1 MGEAVSKSIIEVGKI
16 AVNMK
21 DKVIK
26 SADFFERKLCS
37 FYDFK
42 DLREIGAGAF
52 GTVYYGKEPPSNR
65 DVALKRIKLTKTDVV
80 KEVNILKSFSHPNIV
95 KCFYSFEEVSRG
107 VKYHVL
113 VLEYVN
119 GGDLETWLKRKTNDH
134 RLLVPEADIW
144 RVFTQIA
151 DAVRY
156 IHARCIIHRD
166 LKPSNVLLT
175 KTDTVKLA
183 DFGISRQ
190 QNAESF
196 AHTVCGTPYYM
207 SPECILEQP
216 YTTKTDIWSLGCILY
231 EMATLRSPFFGHKGS
246 LMQKIRDAEY
256 PPFPAR
262 CCYTEQLKLLV
273 QRYANKALANKALA
287 LDQTDGLNDEEDING
302 ANIPSAGIVGGED
315 DETEDEEEDDDEE
328 EEEKEEDE
336 EENEDKKS
344 GDQIDDDEDANR
356 DDEEELML
364 ARLKEAA
371 AMARKRQKEAVKLKA
386 KQDARKEA
394 EKRERSKE
402 EHRKG
407 AKGRKKQEE
416 EELEKEEEKEDKEEE
431 KEEEVEEDK
440 EDTRRPRMNLL
451 KQRKKLPTKFDEEEE
466 EKQIEEEAE
475 EEEYA
480 DDNDDDDDHGVQE
493 GAEPTVVAAGELI
506 ATRKRPIYNRKA
518 LTNRYDYKH
527 RSLLDAADF
536 LLEKH
541 DFDGALKH
549 YEQIL
554 ASNKHSPRSL
564 YGRARLHQLRAEF
577 ADEHDNAEQFI
588 QKAISDYNSVLE
600 NEETPDELFKMTV
613 HHFVECARF
622 VGGQHHK
629 ILQAQRA
636 LVDRFPT
643 DADIQCELGATWLGM
658 ARPEKAASIFRNVLD
673 AQPGHALALAY
684 LGYIQKV
691 HEGAL
696 ERGVHALRRAMRVHD
711 ARLGRHREA
720 LQIYAEA
727 VRHGIFPSVLQ
738 RSVHNLQSL
747 SAHPWWSVEHIE
759 CAKQLRAVERQWT
772 AIRGGGTN

>member
-1 MGEAVSKSIIEVGKI
+1 
-16 AVNMK
+16 
-21 DKVIK
+21 
-26 SADFFERKLCS
+26 
-37 FYDFK
+37 
-42 DLREIGAGAF
+42 
-52 GTVYYGKEPPSNR
+52 
-65 DVALKRIKLTKTDVV
+65 
-80 KEVNILKSFSHPNIV
+80 
-95 KCFYSFEEVSRG
+95 
-107 VKYHVL
+107 
-113 VLEYVN
+113 
-119 GGDLETWLKRKTNDH
+119 
-134 RLLVPEADIW
+134 
-144 RVFTQIA
+144 
-151 DAVRY
+151 
-156 IHARCIIHRD
+156 
-166 LKPSNVLLT
+166 
-175 KTDTVKLA
+175 
-183 DFGISRQ
+183 
-190 QNAESF
+190 
-196 AHTVCGTPYYM
+196 
-207 SPECILEQP
+207 
-216 YTTKTDIWSLGCILY
+216 
-231 EMATLRSPFFGHKGS
+231 
-246 LMQKIRDAEY
+246 
-256 PPFPAR
+256 
-262 CCYTEQLKLLV
+262 
-273 QRYANKALANKALA
+273 
-287 LDQTDGLNDEEDING
+287 
-302 ANIPSAGIVGGED
+302 
-315 DETEDEEEDDDEE
+315 
-328 EEEKEEDE
+328 
-336 EENEDKKS
+336 
-344 GDQIDDDEDANR
+344 
-356 DDEEELML
+356 
-364 ARLKEAA
+364 
-371 AMARKRQKEAVKLKA
+371 
-386 KQDARKEA
+386 
-394 EKRERSKE
+394 
-402 EHRKG
+402 
-407 AKGRKKQEE
+407 
-416 EELEKEEEKEDKEEE
+416 
-431 KEEEVEEDK
+431 
-440 EDTRRPRMNLL
+440 MNLL
-451 KQRKKLPTKFDEEEE
+451 KQRKKLPTKFDEKEEE
-466 EKQIEEEAE
+466 QIEEEAEE

-577 ADEHDNAEQFI
+577 ADEHDNAEQLI
-588 QKAISDYNSVLE
+588 QLAISDYNSVLE

-711 ARLGRHREA
+711 ARVTGDARWADNREA

-772 AIRGGGTN
+772 AIREEALKAWHKRANYNNLFVAEPLPLASGTGGGEWALTLRSNAIGGFRTEVCDRLMPSTCKILKQFSAARCAKDKIKLSVLLAGTRSWPFCGPTNYVLEAQLGLVASSDARIRVGNETRGWRQGRFVLFDTSFEREIAFEGGQQQSRSVLCSNRGPENCALENCAPTVFGELRTENCARRIAHRGELRTTKKKRRIAHQKLRTNPENCAPGINE